1 MDIER
6 APYSAIIDR
15 PPFTLPGG
23 ARVAVWVIVNV
34 EKWDIASPL
43 PRTAAP
49 PPAGA
54 TVVPDIPN
62 YSWYDYGNRVGFWRI
77 KGVLDSH
84 DIKGTLSLNS
94 ECCNTTPRIV
104 EECVRSD
111 WEILAHGVV
120 QRILPAE
127 KDERAVI
134 RTTIEMIEKFTG
146 RRPRGWMGPGLQ
158 ETWNT
163 PDILVEE
170 GLEYVADWV
179 NDDEPYPLQV
189 KSGSLIALPYTV
201 ELNDIPVHLV
211 RNQGSS
217 GFHDMIRAAFETLYQ
232 ESKTRAKI
240 LTISMHPYISG
251 VAHRAGYLD
260 KALAYLKQQP
270 GVVFMRGIDILD
282 WYLTTHSPTSSA
294 R

>member
-1 MDIER
+1 
-6 APYSAIIDR
+6 
-15 PPFTLPGG
+15 
-23 ARVAVWVIVNV
+23 VA
-34 EKWDIASPL
+34 A
-43 PRTAAP
+43 
-49 PPAGA
+49 
-54 TVVPDIPN
+54 VPDIPN

-77 KGVLDSH
+77 KGVLDKH
-84 DIKGTLSLNS
+84 GVKGTLSLNS

-104 EECVRSD
+104 EECVKSD

-134 RTTIEMIEKFTG
+134 RKTIEMIEKFTG
-146 RRPRGWMGPGLQ
+146 KRPRGWMGPGLQ
-158 ETWNT
+158 ETWHT

-189 KSGSLIALPYTV
+189 KTGSLIALPYTV

-217 GFHDMIRAAFETLYQ
+217 GFHDMIRAEFETLY
-232 ESKTRAKI
+232 EEGKTRAKI

-260 KALAYLKQQP
+260 KALGYLKQQP
-270 GVVFMRGIDILD
+270 GVIFMRGVDILD
-282 WYLTTHSPTSSA
+282 WYRLAAPG
-294 R
+294 RGR